1 VLADVPLNEI
11 NPVPEWPFWW
21 PSLMKFQNLG
31 VIIPQDEPYPEL
43 KVLEELARPQIRQQV
58 GQLLPETARMPYGC
72 GKGAERAA
80 KRWLNLLNTTSARD
94 DIRFRQV
101 SAADLSQIAV
111 RTLAIYGME
120 SKWRS
125 SGEILRDCLPN
136 VELVNIENAGH
147 AHPWQRPE
155 IFYHQLLR
163 FLAESDRLAPQLT
176 QDRRKYQRLPLEMPV
191 QLRRLGG
198 IYYSARTL
206 NVSNNGLLLTCPQT
220 LEHGSEIEV
229 VATLNQNDLTLNI
242 PGIIVREEKDASG
255 ASSCVGVEL
264 LWQDRCH
271 EAWEE
276 LLTSR

>member
-1 VLADVPLNEI
+1 
-11 NPVPEWPFWW
+11 
-21 PSLMKFQNLG
+21 
-31 VIIPQDEPYPEL
+31 
-43 KVLEELARPQIRQQV
+43 
-58 GQLLPETARMPYGC
+58 
-72 GKGAERAA
+72 
-80 KRWLNLLNTTSARD
+80 
-94 DIRFRQV
+94 
-101 SAADLSQIAV
+101 
-111 RTLAIYGME
+111 
-120 SKWRS
+120 
-125 SGEILRDCLPN
+125 
-136 VELVNIENAGH
+136 
-147 AHPWQRPE
+147 
-155 IFYHQLLR
+155 
-163 FLAESDRLAPQLT
+163 
-176 QDRRKYQRLPLEMPV
+176 
-191 QLRRLGG
+191 LGG